1 VKGGILNPD
10 NGFEAAVKNFLKDV
24 MEKADIDALLLPFKN
39 AVGDSFEWRLV
50 TADKLAEASVV
61 PPVIAVNG
69 ARALSSITRSGK
81 SAMKIAALMRPCEAR
96 AAIELSKLNQCDLEP
111 VVLIS
116 MDCPGAMPLQD
127 YIADPEK
134 VEKEFEH
141 AAREWNNELIRPICR
156 MCDIFTCTESTWCDA
171 DIHVALPETENN
183 AVAFISNTDKGREVL
198 EKVGIGREEELGDW
212 QKKMNARIEE
222 RKAARKKAREE
233 LKQHVTGLNSLS
245 DTFGSCINCQVC
257 RSVCPVCYCRQCL
270 FNSVKVHYAPDD
282 YLLQAESK
290 GTMKFTPDTLLFQTG
305 RMTHMSVS
313 CVGCGACEDCCP
325 MDIKVAQIFSIAA
338 DETQKLF
345 DYIPGKR
352 DAPPPLRVYNEQE
365 LKEYET

>member
-1 VKGGILNPD
+1 
-10 NGFEAAVKNFLKDV
+10 
-24 MEKADIDALLLPFKN
+24 
-39 AVGDSFEWRLV
+39 
-50 TADKLAEASVV
+50 
-61 PPVIAVNG
+61 
-69 ARALSSITRSGK
+69 
-81 SAMKIAALMRPCEAR
+81 MKRF
-96 AAIELSKLNQCDLEP
+96 
-111 VVLIS
+111 VLIAF
-116 MDCPGAMPLQD
+116 D
-127 YIADPEK
+127 
-134 VEKEFEH
+134 
-141 AAREWNNELIRPICR
+141 LI
-156 MCDIFTCTESTWCDA
+156 FS
-171 DIHVALPETENN
+171 
-183 AVAFISNTDKGREVL
+183 AFIWYV
-198 EKVGIGREEELGDW
+198 
-212 QKKMNARIEE
+212 NASWGNDFSGCGAWSDRWWI
-222 RKAARKKAREE
+222 KAVRRRTKAKRFAG
-233 LKQHVTGLNSLS
+233 V
-245 DTFGSCINCQVC
+245 
-257 RSVCPVCYCRQCL
+257 L